1 MFPALT
7 VENTLPKDGENATL
21 VGRVWLPEFSGP
33 AVVTVRDG
41 DVFDITAFTATVS
54 ELLNQ
59 ADPQAIANGHMGK
72 KICSLADLLANTIAH
87 NDHVEFGV
95 GDVEKPWLLTP
106 IDLQAIKANGV
117 TFAASMLERV
127 IEEKAMGDPKVA
139 DEIRGIIN
147 EKVGANLSQIIP
159 GSDEAERVKQV
170 LLEQDMWSQYLEVGI
185 GPYAEVFT
193 KAPTM
198 SSVGSGY
205 EVGIHPESTWNNP
218 EPEVVLVINAD
229 AKIVGA
235 TLGNDVNLRDF
246 EGRSA
251 LLLGKAKD
259 NNASAALGPFIRLL
273 DDGFGLDDIRQMDL
287 AMSIDGEDGYHLSD
301 GSSMKY
307 ISRDIED
314 LVAQTISRNHQY
326 PDGLVLYTGTMFA
339 PTDDRGAKG
348 SGFTHKVGD
357 IVRVSSPKLGT
368 LINRVNLTTKAPE
381 WKFGVGALMKNLAKR
396 NLL

>member
-7 VENTLPKDGENATL
+7 VENTLPTDGANATL
-21 VGRVWLPEFSGP
+21 VGRIWLPEVAGP
-33 AVVTVRDG
+33 AVVVVRDG
-41 DVFDITAFTATVS
+41 DVFDISRAVATMS
-54 ELLNQ
+54 ELIN
-59 ADPQAIANGHMGK
+59 AENPQAVLQSNIGV
-72 KICSLADLLANTIAH
+72 KICSMVELLANTVPH
-87 NDHVEFGV
+87 NDHV
-95 GDVEKPWLLTP
+95 GDPKKPWLLTP
-106 IDLQAIKANGV
+106 IDLQTIKANGV

-139 DEIRGIIN
+139 DEIRAVIN
-147 EKVGANLSQIIP
+147 EKVGANLAEITP

-170 LLEQDMWSQYLEVGI
+170 LIEQDMWSQYLEVGI

-198 SSVGSGY
+198 SSVGTGF

-218 EPEVVLVINAD
+218 EPEVVLVVSA
-229 AKIVGA
+229 AGKIVGA

-259 NNASAALGPFIRLL
+259 NNASAALGPFIRLV

-287 AMSIDGEDGYHLSD
+287 AMSVDGEDGYHLSD
-301 GSSMKY
+301 GSSMRF

-339 PTDDRGAKG
+339 PTDDRGEKS

-357 IVRVSSPKLGT
+357 VVKVSSPKLGT
-368 LINRVNLTTKAPE
+368 LTNRVNLTTKAPE
-381 WKFGVGALMKNLAKR
+381 WVFGAGALMKNLAKR
-396 NLL
+396 GLL

>member
-7 VENTLPKDGENATL
+7 VENTLPTDGEGATL
-21 VGRVWLPEFSGP
+21 VGRVWLPDVAGP
-33 AVVTVRDG
+33 AVVVIRDG
-41 DVFDITAFTATVS
+41 DVFDISRAVS
-54 ELLNQ
+54 TISDLMNAENPL
-59 ADPQAIANGHMGK
+59 AILQNNAGA
-72 KICSLADLLANTIAH
+72 KICSVAELLSNTIPH
-87 NDHVEFGV
+87 NDHVAHGV
-95 GDVEKPWLLTP
+95 GDNQKPWLLTP
-106 IDLQAIKANGV
+106 VDLQTIKANGV

-127 IEEKAMGDPKVA
+127 IEEKAMGDPVVA
-139 DEIRGIIN
+139 DEIRDVIN
-147 EKVGANLSQIIP
+147 EKVGANLAEITP

-170 LLEQDMWSQYLEVGI
+170 LIEQDMWSQYLEVGI

-198 SSVGSGY
+198 SAVGTGF

-218 EPEVVLVINAD
+218 EPEVVLVVNA
-229 AKIVGA
+229 AGKIVGA

-259 NNASAALGPFIRLL
+259 NNASAALGPFIRLI

-287 AMSIDGEDGYHLSD
+287 AMSIEGEDGYKLSD

-314 LVAQTISRNHQY
+314 LVGQTLSRNHQY

-339 PTDDRGAKG
+339 PTDDRGEKG

-357 IVRVSSPKLGT
+357 IVKVSSAKLGT
-368 LINRVNLTTKAPE
+368 LTNRVNLTTQAPE
-381 WKFGVGALMKNLAKR
+381 WTFGVGSLMKNLAKR
-396 NLL
+396 GLL